1 MRSEHTMAFGQNQK
15 GTTVNAS
22 IGVSASGVF
31 TYTFNDPFNM
41 LVNLTKSTGI
51 AVNGG
56 NLNDQFNL
64 QNATGVT
71 INGGNGNDTF
81 SVSAAVGNLN
91 ANIIRGGSGI
101 NLVQFNGSGSDIDL
115 TGLSQ
120 GTAAASNI
128 EIVVGRAGLTGNSVE
143 VNLNQLATSSLKSS
157 AGKAFVAVI
166 GRDGQV
172 NVTEPGKFQ
181 LVGEVDANGVGY
193 DASGAVLT
201 DGALASL
208 TSKVTW
214 VVNVEGSVAA
224 DFAGSKD
231 KQLAPGQTYLP
242 GALSAYVFSD
252 GATNSTVWS
261 DGVVNATSA
270 TNSTTAYQPAVVTLA
285 TQPTLGTFGQFHMSD
300 PDPNYKY
307 AVGTLGVNPAGLT
320 TLLLASGQSLAFA
333 AVLANGVSGTVIRGT
348 AGAKSGGP
356 NGGNWFGLGPS
367 GGGNTIIGAAVGD
380 IFDLQN
386 ASAMVDILKGSTGF
400 DVVRAKGAAGVDVDL
415 TSGNGTTGI
424 ASRFIDAVVGNK
436 AATDT
441 VEVDLGTLN
450 VTDTSGVKQSVFE
463 AMFGSSN
470 STLTLS
476 AATGTFWKEVTTF
489 APGAAPPPN
498 AEALYDPS
506 MLDAV
511 YGIGTYKAENSLTGY
526 LFEQVNSKGVAL
538 KYVTIYTDGTLA
550 SNLAAPAAAMTHAM
564 AQMGAS
570 SAASSASTAAA
581 PNLSL
586 LTLASPNA

>member
-1 MRSEHTMAFGQNQK
+1 MAFGQNQK

-22 IGVSASGVF
+22 ISVSASGVF

-51 AVNGG
+51 VVTGG

-81 SVSAAVGNLN
+81 SVSAAVANLN
-91 ANIIRGGSGI
+91 GNILRGGNGI

-128 EIVVGRAGLTGNSVE
+128 EIVVGRAGLTGNTVE

-172 NVTEPGKFQ
+172 NVTEPGKFA

-193 DASGAVLT
+193 DAGGAVLT

-208 TSKVTW
+208 TAKVTSIT
-214 VVNVEGSVAA
+214 NIEGSVAA

-231 KQLAPGQTYLP
+231 KVLAPGQTYLP

-252 GATNSTVWS
+252 GSTNYTVWS
-261 DGVVNATSA
+261 DGVVNATNGTASA
-270 TNSTTAYQPAVVTLA
+270 TAYQPAVVTLA
-285 TQPTLGTFGQFHMSD
+285 SQPALGTFGQFHMSD

-320 TLLLASGQSLAFA
+320 TLLLASGESLAFA
-333 AVLANGVSGTVIRGT
+333 AVLANGVTGTVIRGT

-367 GGGNTIIGAAVGD
+367 GGGNTIIGTSVGD

-386 ASAMVDILKGSTGF
+386 ASALVDILKGSTGF
-400 DVVRAKGAAGVDVDL
+400 DVVRAKAAGGVNVDL
-415 TSGNGTTGI
+415 TAATNGV
-424 ASRFIDAVVGNK
+424 AARQIDAVAGNK
-436 AATDT
+436 AAVDT
-441 VEVDLGTLN
+441 VELDLGTLG
-450 VTDTSGVKQSVFE
+450 VTQTASGVKQSVFE
-463 AMFGSSN
+463 AMFGSAA

-489 APGAAPPPN
+489 APDAAPPPN

-511 YGIGTYKAENSLTGY
+511 YGVGTYKAENSLTGY

-550 SNLAAPAAAMTHAM
+550 NNLAAPATAMAHAM

-570 SAASSASTAAA
+570 SPASSASTAGAA
-581 PNLSL
+581 ALSSPL
-586 LTLASPNA
+586 LASPVA